1 MVSQSSVFKFFN
13 KIRFDL
19 VFKQFPMYYK
29 ESLNAVLLQ
38 EVIKYNIL
46 LNIMKTSITMTGKI
60 IMDEDQSLFLQ

>member
-1 MVSQSSVFKFFN
+1 
-13 KIRFDL
+13 
-19 VFKQFPMYYK
+19 MYYK